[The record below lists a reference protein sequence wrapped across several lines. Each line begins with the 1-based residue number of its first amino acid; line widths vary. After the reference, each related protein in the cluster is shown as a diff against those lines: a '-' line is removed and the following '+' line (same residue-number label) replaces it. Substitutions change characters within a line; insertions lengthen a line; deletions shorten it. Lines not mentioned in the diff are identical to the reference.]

1 MIGSPGVGN
10 NNNVTEN
17 SNDNNNNTK
26 EASINQ
32 RLTTSMKATN
42 VTKIQIR
49 LFEWRRVYK
58 KIDFLRIIFAARHK
72 SNTIKQGNSQRKQ
85 MG

>member
-1 MIGSPGVGN
+1 MIGSPGIGN
-10 NNNVTEN
+10 NNNITDN
-17 SNDNNNNTK
+17 SYNNDNSIN

-49 LFEWRRVYK
+49 LFVEE
-58 KIDFLRIIFAARHK
+58 
-72 SNTIKQGNSQRKQ
+72 SQQ
-85 MG
+85 LETSV

>member
-1 MIGSPGVGN
+1 MERRKVISIGVDILLTDDSRLAVKISN
-10 NNNVTEN
+10 NIN
-17 SNDNNNNTK
+17 

-49 LFEWRRVYK
+49 LFVEESQQLETSVKK
-58 KIDFLRIIFAARHK
+58 KILIY
-72 SNTIKQGNSQRKQ
+72 RK
-85 MG
+85 